1 MNKPD
6 YMGMLDAI
14 IEENKKTGTVPRVL
28 LHSCCAPCSSYCVEV
43 LSEAFYVTVFYY
55 NPNIYPDEEYEHR
68 VREQERF
75 LSEFPT
81 KYPVKFIEGDFE
93 KDRFYNEVA
102 KGLESEPE
110 RGARCLQCFRFRLER
125 AAAAARERGCT
136 VLTTSLAQSRW
147 KSLEQ
152 VNEAG
157 EAACG
162 ASPRWWNANWRK
174 GGLQPRRAELI
185 REWNFY
191 NQPYCG
197 CEFSKVHL

>member
-1 MNKPD
+1 MTDK
-6 YMGMLDAI
+6 I
-14 IEENKKTGTVPRVL
+14 L
-28 LHSCCAPCSSYCVEV
+28 LHACCAPCAAPVLEHLVGSGERPLVFFSNSNIDTREEYDKRLAELERYCAATGTEV
-43 LSEAFYVTVFYY
+43 LADEYDHAAWLEA
-55 NPNIYPDEEYEHR
+55 
-68 VREQERF
+68 VR
-75 LSEFPT
+75 
-81 KYPVKFIEGDFE
+81 
-93 KDRFYNEVA
+93 
-102 KGLESEPE
+102 GLEDAPE
-110 RGARCLQCFRFRLER
+110 RGARCLRCFRFRLER
-125 AAAAARERGCT
+125 AAVAAREKGCT

-157 EAACG
+157 EAACVEG
-162 ASPRWWNANWRK
+162 PRWWNANWRK

>member
-1 MNKPD
+1 MST
-6 YMGMLDAI
+6 L
-14 IEENKKTGTVPRVL
+14 L
-28 LHSCCAPCSSYCVEV
+28 LHACCAPCAAPVVEHLLQGGERPLVFFSNSNIDTREEHDKRLAELQRYCAASGVEV
-43 LSEAFYVTVFYY
+43 IADEYDHAAWLEA
-55 NPNIYPDEEYEHR
+55 
-68 VREQERF
+68 VR
-75 LSEFPT
+75 
-81 KYPVKFIEGDFE
+81 
-93 KDRFYNEVA
+93 
-102 KGLESEPE
+102 GLENEPE
-110 RGARCLQCFRFRLER
+110 RGARCLRCFRFRLER

-157 EAACG
+157 EEACG
-162 ASPRWWNANWRK
+162 VSPRWWNANWRK

-197 CEFSKVHL
+197 CEFSKLHL